1 MVKKKVKQKK
11 RVSKKPKPK
20 TKIGLV
26 KGNEFTIP
34 KYIMP
39 KKTLFQAL
47 IHDETTG
54 LLIIIP
60 ALVISIIVLW
70 KVMEYYGSP

>member
-11 RVSKKPKPK
+11 RVSKKPK

-26 KGNEFTIP
+26 KGNEFIIP

-39 KKTLFQAL
+39 KKPLFQAL
-47 IHDETTG
+47 ITDQTTG

-60 ALVISIIVLW
+60 VLVISIIVLY
-70 KVMEYYGSP
+70 KVMKYYGSP